1 MNVSSLYVA
10 ASGLAANSAKAAVS
24 AHNIANV
31 NTDGYKKSRAVIE
44 SNPAGQPE
52 VKVSESNAA
61 GPVVQE
67 PEGLPGGKR
76 TRELSNVDFAEEF
89 IQTTMAGY
97 GYRANASIVRVQD
110 EMVGTILDI
119 LV

>member
-24 AHNIANV
+24 AHNIANI
-31 NTDGYKKSRAVIE
+31 NTDGYKKSRAVME
-44 SNPAGQPE
+44 SDAAGQPE
-52 VKVSESNAA
+52 VRVSESNTA
-61 GPVVQE
+61 GPVVQN
-67 PEGLPGGKR
+67 PEGLPGREG
-76 TRELSNVDFAEEF
+76 TRELSNVDPAEEF
-89 IQTTMAGY
+89 VQMSIAGY
-97 GYRANASIVRVQD
+97 GYRANTSIVRVQD